1 MEINVPDTKLPRVV
15 IVGGGFGGLE
25 LAKSMYY
32 KKYQVVL
39 IDRNNY
45 HTFQP
50 LLYQVATA
58 GIEADSIVFPH
69 RKIFTSYKGFYFRMA
84 KVEAVIPEKN
94 LIQTSIG
101 ELHYDHLVIATGSDT
116 NFFGMEKVKSYSLPM
131 KSVVEALDL
140 RHNILQNFEKA
151 LNTSDAVEKE
161 SLMNFVIVGG
171 GPTGVELAGALAEL
185 RKHVLPCD
193 YPELDMSRMKIIL
206 IEASPRVL
214 NSFDERSSE
223 KATKFLTEM
232 GVEVMTATGVVDYDA
247 YVVKTNKGHS
257 IPSTNL
263 VWAAGV
269 AGNALP
275 GLNETAVNRGRR
287 VEVDEF
293 NKVKGYNNIYAI
305 GDVAAMYSEEKYPK
319 GHPMVAQVAI
329 QQGKLLARNLN
340 NLAAGNAMKPF
351 AYNDKGSMATVGRNR
366 AVVEIGKYK
375 SQGAFAWFMWMFI
388 HLITLIGFRNKLV
401 VFINWIISYMNY
413 DRGMRLIIRP
423 FRRPVSPPQPMPPKN
438 DAGSGPGTP
447 AASGA

>member
-1 MEINVPDTKLPRVV
+1 MKINVPDTKLPRVV

-25 LAKSMYY
+25 LAKRMYY

-58 GIEADSIVFPH
+58 GLEADSIVFPH
-69 RKIFTSYKGFYFRMA
+69 RKIFTRYKGFYFRMA
-84 KVEAVIPEKN
+84 KVERVIPEQN

-101 ELHYDHLVIATGSDT
+101 DLHYDHLVIATGSDT

-151 LNTSDAVEKE
+151 LNTNDPVEKE

-193 YPELDMSRMKIIL
+193 YPELDMTKMKIIL

-214 NSFDERSSE
+214 NSFDERSSV
-223 KATKFLTEM
+223 KAEQFLKEM
-232 GVEVMTATGVVDYDA
+232 GVQVMTGTGVVDYDA
-247 YVVKTNKGHS
+247 YVVRTNKGHS

-275 GLNETAVNRGRR
+275 GIKENVVNRGKRI
-287 VEVDEF
+287 EVDEH
-293 NKVKGYNNIYAI
+293 NRVKGYSNIYAI
-305 GDVAAMYSEEKYPK
+305 GDVAAMYTDPRYPK

-340 NLAAGNAMKPF
+340 NMAAGNAMKPF
-351 AYNDKGSMATVGRNR
+351 KYKDKGSMATVGRNR
-366 AVVEIGKYK
+366 AVVEMGKYK
-375 SQGAFAWFMWMFI
+375 SQGVFAWFMWMFV
-388 HLITLIGFRNKLV
+388 HLITLIGFRNKMV
-401 VFINWIISYMNY
+401 VFINWIINYLNY

-423 FRRPVSPPQPMPPKN
+423 FRRPVSPPQPIPPKQKP
-438 DAGSGPGTP
+438 DAAAGSP
-447 AASGA
+447 ASSAS